1 MIVSRPVYPG
11 QGFVDDIVMKYLRRP
26 WVSLFLTGL
35 LYLLPGLPAS
45 GQPLIPAGFF
55 AGSTADD
62 GEILIQWFEETAGL
76 EDRLQGVRILAS
88 REDPRFESLIR
99 YFYAGLENPG
109 TAGREAVLAEFL
121 MEARRHGEREDSWNF
136 PGENR
141 KILEEMTENL
151 RGFRLADLRAA
162 LLGLLPGLSPE
173 RGRRILVEECRY
185 LQEVLG
191 ENRGRLP
198 EELYREAWE
207 AAGAMGKLK
216 DPVLSRAALDLYLDS
231 RSDWLNRVIREAG
244 ILPEPAE

>member
-1 MIVSRPVYPG
+1 
-11 QGFVDDIVMKYLRRP
+11 MKYFRRP
-26 WVSLFLTGL
+26 WVSLIVTGL

-55 AGSTADD
+55 SGSTADD
-62 GEILIQWFEETAGL
+62 GESLIQWFEGTAGL
-76 EDRLQGVRILAS
+76 EDQLQGVRILAS

-99 YFYAGLENPG
+99 YFYSGLENPG
-109 TAGREAVLAEFL
+109 TAGRETVLAEFL
-121 MEARRHGEREDSWNF
+121 MEARRHGEREYSWNF

-162 LLGLLPGLSPE
+162 LLGLLPELSPE
-173 RGRRILVEECRY
+173 TGRLILVEECRY

-191 ENRGRLP
+191 ENQGRLP
-198 EELYREAWE
+198 EALYREAWE
-207 AAGAMGKLK
+207 TAVAMGKLK